1 MEIEVGSK
9 HHLLPQRRGTED
21 VALSQ
26 GLTLGAIQAGS
37 SISQGVCEGEGGLFW
52 GYLCWS
58 VGKAVCC

>member
-9 HHLLPQRRGTED
+9 HHPPPQRRGTED
-21 VALSQ
+21 VALRQ
-26 GLTLGAIQAGS
+26 GLTLGVVQARS
-37 SISQGVCEGEGGLFW
+37 SISVCEGEGGLFW